1 MSRLMI
7 RLTNPVQRR
16 LWLTAGSGGLI
27 ALALLT
33 RYGLGSQSLWGPLM
47 TAAALLAGSDIAVRA
62 WNSLRVRHL
71 SIELLVTIAAAGALV
86 IGEHWE
92 AAAVTFL
99 FMVGAWLEA
108 RTMRHTRG
116 ALREL
121 FEAAPAQATVL
132 RDGSTIEVPA
142 HAVLPGEI
150 VLVRPGEKIPVDG
163 EVLTGAA
170 AVDES
175 TITGEPI
182 PVEKASGEPVY
193 AGTIAHNGMLQI
205 KATGVGADTTLAR
218 IIRRVEEAQ
227 EERAPTQRMIERFA
241 AWYTPSIIGLAV
253 LAFLFTRD
261 MHLALTLLVVG
272 CPGALVISTPV
283 SIVAGIG
290 RAARAGILIKGGQ
303 HLENAGRI
311 TALAVDKTGTLTE
324 GRPRLVEV
332 VLARGVGAGTVTG
345 VGAGVGTGDTLPWLD
360 VAETGAVEE
369 ELVAVVEET
378 SASALDS
385 GWTPPL
391 SDPSFE
397 IGGAG
402 PDGVDE
408 TWADARWSPEER
420 EVIRWAAI
428 AEAGSGHPLGRPIV
442 ESALEDGPL
451 PTPDQLDEHA
461 GMGLRA
467 NHEGRE
473 IVVGNRR
480 LMDRFGIELDA
491 GIDAGLA
498 ELRARGRTP
507 VLVAVDG
514 AVSGI
519 LGLADTA
526 RPSAAPMVAQ
536 LHRSGVRNVVMLTGD
551 DRAAAGAIAATVG
564 IDEVHAELLPEQK
577 LEHIRRLQG
586 AGYHVAM
593 VGDGINDAPA
603 LAAADTSIAM
613 GAAGSD
619 IAIETADIALLT
631 DDLGKIAEAIDIS
644 RATLGNMRQNLVIAL
659 VTVGALLTGV
669 LMGRVHMA
677 GGMLI
682 HQLSVL
688 AVIGNGMRLGWRK

>member
-1 MSRLMI
+1 MSRLMVQ
-7 RLTNPVQRR
+7 LANPVRRR

-27 ALALLT
+27 AVALLT
-33 RYGLGSQSLWGPLM
+33 RYALGSPGLWAPLM
-47 TAAALLAGSDIAVRA
+47 TAAALVAGSDIAVRA
-62 WNSLRVRHL
+62 WNSLRVRQL
-71 SIELLVTIAAAGALV
+71 SIELLVTIAATGALV

-108 RTMRHTRG
+108 RSMRHTRG

-121 FEAAPAQATVL
+121 LEAAPAQATVL
-132 RDGSTIEVPA
+132 RDGNPIEVPA
-142 HAVLPGEI
+142 QAVRPGET

-163 EVLTGAA
+163 EVLAGAA

-182 PVEKASGEPVY
+182 PVEKAAGEPVY
-193 AGTIAHNGMLQI
+193 AGTIAHNGLLQI
-205 KATGVGADTTLAR
+205 QATGVGADTTLAR

-261 MHLALTLLVVG
+261 IHLALTLLVVG

-332 VLARGVGAGTVTG
+332 VLARGVAAGIG
-345 VGAGVGTGDTLPWLD
+345 ESHSLPWLELSESVAMED
-360 VAETGAVEE
+360 ESAAAGAETGVSAFDSDWALPASEPYSD
-369 ELVAVVEET
+369 VAGDVLDGTDEAWAGT
-378 SASALDS
+378 GWSA
-385 GWTPPL
+385 
-391 SDPSFE
+391 
-397 IGGAG
+397 
-402 PDGVDE
+402 
-408 TWADARWSPEER
+408 RER

-428 AEAGSGHPLGRPIV
+428 AESGSGHPLGRPIV
-442 ESALEDGPL
+442 EAALEEGPL
-451 PTPDQLDEHA
+451 PTPHQLDEHA
-461 GMGLRA
+461 GMGLRVQHA
-467 NHEGRE
+467 GRE

-480 LMDRFGIELDA
+480 LMDRFGITLDA
-491 GIDAGLA
+491 EMNAGLA
-498 ELRARGRTP
+498 GLRARGRTP

-526 RPSAAPMVAQ
+526 RPSAAPLVAQ
-536 LHRSGVRNVVMLTGD
+536 LHRAGVRNVVMLTGD
-551 DRAAAGAIAATVG
+551 DRAAAGAIAAAVG

-631 DDLGKIAEAIDIS
+631 DDLGRIAEAIDIS

-659 VTVGALLTGV
+659 VTVGALLAGV